1 MKKEIKISERR
12 VISIKRLEELE
23 FRIAE
28 KGKEAVLEE
37 AKQSKA
43 SVEYWDKKWGGEP
56 SAELLQEWD
65 AIIKF
70 ISERA

>member
-28 KGKEAVLEE
+28 KGREAVLEE

-43 SVEYWDKKWGGEP
+43 SIE
-56 SAELLQEWD
+56 
-65 AIIKF
+65 
-70 ISERA
+70 